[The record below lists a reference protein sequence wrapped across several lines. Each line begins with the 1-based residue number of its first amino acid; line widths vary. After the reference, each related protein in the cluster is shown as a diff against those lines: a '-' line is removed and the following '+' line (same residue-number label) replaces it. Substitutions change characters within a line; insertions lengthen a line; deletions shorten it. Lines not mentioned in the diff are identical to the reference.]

1 MFGRKAALAI
11 GTGIL
16 GVGLLG
22 GAAFAAFAPA
32 PTDTFSLVPDLSGSA
47 LTAAAPKP
55 GNDKNDKLKGILDA
69 LVAKGVITQAQEDA
83 ILGAIKN
90 DKNGED
96 LLRHVFA
103 GLFDQSA
110 TYLGM
115 KPADLRAK
123 LPGTSLAAIANA
135 TTGKNRDGLV
145 AALTK
150 TADEAIAKAFA
161 DAKIT
166 KDQADKATA
175 AVPDH
180 IAKFVDH
187 VYPKKEPRP
196 LAKAPTTVQAFIGD
210 AAAAG
215 RDYLGLTQTDI
226 VTQLKAGKSLGDI
239 ANATAGKNRDGLVNA
254 ITAMTNAKIAKAQTD
269 GTLTADQATQLMT
282 AVPFAVATIVD
293 HKGLANA
300 AGTANGIGQQKGQH
314 GASR

>member
-1 MFGRKAALAI
+1 MFGRKAVIAI
-11 GTGIL
+11 VSGIL
-16 GVGLLG
+16 GIGLLG

-32 PTDTFSLVPDLSGSA
+32 PTDTFSLVPDLSGAA

-55 GNDKNDKLKGILDA
+55 GNDKNDKLKALLDA
-69 LVAKGVITQAQEDA
+69 LVTKGVITQAQEDA
-83 ILGAIKN
+83 ILTAIKD
-90 DKNGED
+90 DKGRDD
-96 LLRHVFA
+96 LLRRVFA

-115 KPADLRAK
+115 KPADLKTK

-150 TADEAIAKAFA
+150 TADDAIAKALA
-161 DAKIT
+161 DGKAT
-166 KDQADKATA
+166 KEQADKATA

-180 IAKFVDH
+180 IAKFVDN

-226 VTQLKAGKSLGDI
+226 VAQLKAGKSLGDI
-239 ANATAGKNRDGLVNA
+239 ANATTGKNRDGLVNA
-254 ITAMTNAKIAKAQTD
+254 ITAMTNAKIGKAQTD
-269 GTLTADQATQLMT
+269 GKLTADQATRLESGLT
-282 AVPFAVATIVD
+282 AGITRLVD
-293 HKGLANA
+293 STRPMGP
-300 AGTANGIGQQKGQH
+300 GP
-314 GASR
+314 RR

>member
-1 MFGRKAALAI
+1 MFGRKAVIAMA
-11 GTGIL
+11 TGIL
-16 GVGLLG
+16 GLGLLG

-32 PTDTFSLVPDLSGSA
+32 ATDTFSLVPDLSGSA

-55 GNDKNDKLKGILDA
+55 GNDKLKNVLDA
-69 LVAKGVITQAQEDA
+69 LVAKGVITQAQEDS
-83 ILGAIKN
+83 ILAAVKGDA
-90 DKNGED
+90 DRD
-96 LLRHVFA
+96 SLLRRVFA

-110 TYLGM
+110 TYLVM
-115 KPADLRAK
+115 KPADLRTK
-123 LPGTSLAAIANA
+123 LPGTSLALIANA

-150 TADEAIAKAFA
+150 TANEAIAKALA
-161 DAKIT
+161 DGKIT
-166 KDQADKATA
+166 KDVADKATA
-175 AVPDH
+175 TVPDH
-180 IAKFVDH
+180 IAKFVDN

-239 ANATAGKNRDGLVNA
+239 ANAT
-254 ITAMTNAKIAKAQTD
+254 TAMTNAKIGKAQTD
-269 GTLTADQATQLMT
+269 GKLTADQATQLMT

-300 AGTANGIGQQKGQH
+300 AGTTNGFGQQKGQH
-314 GASR
+314 GQKGASR

>member
-11 GTGIL
+11 GSGIL
-16 GVGLLG
+16 GVGMLG

-32 PTDTFSLVPDLSGSA
+32 PADTFSLVPDLSGSA

-55 GNDKNDKLKGILDA
+55 GNDKLKTILDA
-69 LVAKGVITQAQEDA
+69 LVTKGVITQAQEDA

-96 LLRHVFA
+96 LLRRVFA

-110 TYLGM
+110 TYLAM

-123 LPGTSLAAIANA
+123 LPGTSLAAIANG

-150 TADEAIAKAFA
+150 TADDAIAKALT
-161 DAKIT
+161 DGKVT
-166 KDQADKATA
+166 KEQADKATA

-180 IAKFVDH
+180 IAKFVDQT
-187 VYPKKEPRP
+187 YPMKAPRP
-196 LAKAPTTVQAFIGD
+196 LAKAPTTVQSFIGD
-210 AAAAG
+210 AVAAG
-215 RDYLGLTQTDI
+215 RDYLGLTQADI
-226 VTQLKAGKSLGDI
+226 VTQLKTGKSLGDI
-239 ANATAGKNRDGLVNA
+239 ANATTGKNRDGLVNA
-254 ITAMTNAKIAKAQTD
+254 ITAATNAKIGKAQTD
-269 GTLTADQATQLMT
+269 GKLTADQATQLMT

-300 AGTANGIGQQKGQH
+300 AGATNGQQKGQH
-314 GASR
+314 GSSR